1 MDREDV
7 DYIFKNY
14 YRYKSDIEKLK
25 EQVIRWEAAATKI
38 TPKYGQD
45 IDVLPPRDNPRPSKV
60 EAYAIRI
67 ARGKEKIANLERLIK
82 AGDDMFAVL
91 RPHQRYLVKRILCNG
106 MKIKDFAKQESIHR
120 NTVKKNLER
129 IRIESFLASLRGIL
143 L

>member
-129 IRIESFLASLRGIL
+129 IYEKLEAI
-143 L
+143 

>member
-1 MDREDV
+1 MEKEDIN
-7 DYIFKNY
+7 YIFKNY
-14 YRYKSDIEKLK
+14 YRYKSDLEKLK
-25 EQVIRWEAAATKI
+25 EQVIRWETAATKI

-45 IDVLPPRDNPRPSKV
+45 IDILPPRDNPRPSKV

-67 ARGKEKIANLERLIK
+67 ARGKEKIESLEKLIST
-82 AGDDMFAVL
+82 ADEMFSLL

-129 IRIESFLASLRGIL
+129 IYEKLEVV
-143 L
+143 